1 MLKNMRY
8 VYAVYTYK
16 SFSKAAEALYIS
28 QPALSST
35 IKKVEETIGLPIF
48 DRSNNPIKLTPA
60 GQHYINT
67 IENIM
72 RLEKEMRSY
81 FDQLKEQN
89 QNTINI
95 GGTSF
100 FCTYV
105 LPKLVQQFNM
115 KYSNYTVNLTE
126 GNTDLLIKYL
136 REGDVDLII
145 DVENKPES
153 KLFNS
158 IVWSRED
165 LLLAVPSHLKV
176 NEELKENSLTFQ
188 DITDGTYKK
197 KKYSNIS
204 LKFFENETFI
214 LLKKGHD
221 MHERSLKICN
231 NAGFTPK
238 VSMYLDQL
246 LTSYEIAN
254 KGIGITFIRA
264 SITRYLSS
272 TDKLY
277 FYKIDDALAFQNIM
291 LYYKQSYKPSNSQEQ
306 FISFIKN
313 AINHY

>member
-1 MLKNMRY
+1 MLKNMDY
-8 VYAVYTYK
+8 VYAVYKYK

-35 IKKVEETIGLPIF
+35 IKKVETTIGLPIF

-60 GQHYINT
+60 GEHYIST
-67 IENIM
+67 IEKIM
-72 RLEKEMRSY
+72 HLEKEMRTY
-81 FDQLKEQN
+81 FDQLKEHN
-89 QNTINI
+89 ENTINI

-115 KYSNYTVNLTE
+115 DYTNYTVNLTE
-126 GNTDLLIKYL
+126 GNTDLLKQYL
-136 REGDVDLII
+136 REEELDFII
-145 DVENKPES
+145 DVENKSDS

-158 IVWSRED
+158 VIWSRED
-165 LLLAVPSHLKV
+165 ILLAVPSHLKV
-176 NEELKENSLTFQ
+176 NEELKKYRLTFQ
-188 DITDGTYKK
+188 DITDGSYKNK
-197 KKYSNIS
+197 KNPKVS
-204 LKFFENETFI
+204 LKSFENETFI

-221 MHERSLKICN
+221 MYQRSMNICKK
-231 NAGFTPK
+231 AGFTPK
-238 VSMYLDQL
+238 VHMYLDQL

-254 KGIGITFIRA
+254 SGNGITFIRA
-264 SITRYLSS
+264 SITRYLFS

-277 FYKIDDALAFQNIM
+277 FYKIDDVLAFQNIM
-291 LYYKQSYKPSNSQEQ
+291 LYYKKSNNLSSSQEQ

>member
-1 MLKNMRY
+1 MDY
-8 VYAVYTYK
+8 VYAVYKYK

-35 IKKVEETIGLPIF
+35 IKKVETTIGLPIF
-48 DRSNNPIKLTPA
+48 DRSNNPIKLTAA
-60 GQHYINT
+60 GEYYIST

-72 RLEKEMRSY
+72 HLEKEMRTY
-81 FDQLKEQN
+81 FDQLLEHN

-115 KYSNYTVNLTE
+115 DYTNYTVNLSE
-126 GNTDLLIKYL
+126 GNTDLLKKYL
-136 REGDVDLII
+136 REEELDFII
-145 DVENKPES
+145 DVENKSDS

-158 IVWSRED
+158 VIWSRED
-165 LLLAVPSHLKV
+165 ILLAVPSHLKV
-176 NEELKENSLTFQ
+176 NEELKKYRLTFQ
-188 DITDGTYKK
+188 DITDGTYKN
-197 KKYSNIS
+197 KKYPKVS

-221 MHERSLKICN
+221 MHQRSINICK
-231 NAGFTPK
+231 NAGYTPK
-238 VSMYLDQL
+238 VHMYLDQL

-254 KGIGITFIRA
+254 NGIGITFIRA
-264 SITRYLSS
+264 SITRYLLS

-277 FYKIDDALAFQNIM
+277 FYRIDDVLAFQNIM
-291 LYYKQSYKPSNSQEQ
+291 LYYKKSNELSSSQEQ

-313 AINHY
+313 AINNY

>member
-1 MLKNMRY
+1 MLKNMSY
-8 VYAVYTYK
+8 VYAVYKYK

-35 IKKVEETIGLPIF
+35 IKKVEESIGLPIF
-48 DRSNNPIKLTPA
+48 DRSSNPIKLTLA
-60 GQHYINT
+60 GQHYIST

-72 RLEKEMRSY
+72 HLEKEMQAY
-81 FDQLKEQN
+81 FDQLKEQSH
-89 QNTINI
+89 NTINI

-105 LPKLVQQFNM
+105 LPTLVQQFNTE
-115 KYSNYTVNLTE
+115 YTNYTVNLTE

-136 REGDVDLII
+136 REGDMDLII
-145 DVENKPES
+145 DVENKTET
-153 KLFNS
+153 KLFDS
-158 IVWSRED
+158 VVWSRED

-176 NEELKENSLTFQ
+176 NEKLKKYRLTFQ
-188 DITDGTYKK
+188 NITDGTYKRE
-197 KKYSNIS
+197 KYPKVS
-204 LKFFENETFI
+204 LKFFENENFI

-221 MHERSLKICN
+221 MYQRSIKICK

-277 FYKIDDALAFQNIM
+277 FYKIDDALALQNIM
-291 LYYKQSYKPSNSQEQ
+291 LYYKKSNKLSTSHEQ

>member
-1 MLKNMRY
+1 MLKNMDY
-8 VYAVYTYK
+8 VYAVYKYK

-35 IKKVEETIGLPIF
+35 IKKVETTIGLPIF
-48 DRSNNPIKLTPA
+48 DRSNNPIRLTPA
-60 GQHYINT
+60 GEHYIST

-72 RLEKEMRSY
+72 HLEKEMRSY
-81 FDQLKEQN
+81 FDHLQEHN

-105 LPKLVQQFNM
+105 LPKLLQQFNLD
-115 KYSNYTVNLTE
+115 YTNYTVNLTE
-126 GNTDLLIKYL
+126 GNTDLLKKYL
-136 REGDVDLII
+136 REEELDFII
-145 DVENKPES
+145 DVENKSDS

-158 IVWSRED
+158 VIWSRED
-165 LLLAVPSHLKV
+165 ILLAVPSHLKV
-176 NEELKENSLTFQ
+176 NEELKKYRLTFQ
-188 DITDGTYKK
+188 EITDGTYKN
-197 KKYSNIS
+197 KKYPKVS

-221 MHERSLKICN
+221 MHQRSINICN

-238 VSMYLDQL
+238 VHMYLDQL
-246 LTSYEIAN
+246 LTSYEISN
-254 KGIGITFIRA
+254 NGIGITFIRA
-264 SITRYLSS
+264 SITRYLLS

-277 FYKIDDALAFQNIM
+277 FYKIDDVLAFQNIM
-291 LYYKQSYKPSNSQEQ
+291 LYYKNSNNLSSSQEQ